1 MVDTMPAASG
11 RDVLRLAE
19 VSRRTGVHV
28 LAVTGLH
35 TEKYYPGRPWAQEA
49 SPDILAD
56 LFTADIEEGIDR
68 YDYTGPVV
76 ERTPHRAGLVKVVT
90 TGSEISP
97 RNRRLFEAAVEV
109 HRRTG
114 APVLTHCE
122 EGHGPLEQLE
132 LLREL
137 HMPLDRVVLSHTDK
151 VPDTALHKELLS
163 AGVNL
168 EYDQALRQAAH
179 PSPAIDMCPL
189 GSFQSGAR

>member
-1 MVDTMPAASG
+1 M
-11 RDVLRLAE
+11 
-19 VSRRTGVHV
+19 
-28 LAVTGLH
+28 
-35 TEKYYPGRPWAQEA
+35 
-49 SPDILAD
+49 
-56 LFTADIEEGIDR
+56 
-68 YDYTGPVV
+68 
-76 ERTPHRAGLVKVVT
+76 
-90 TGSEISP
+90 
-97 RNRRLFEAAVEV
+97 EV

-137 HMPLDRVVLSHTDK
+137 RMPLDRVVLSHTDK

-179 PSPAIDMCPL
+179 PSPATARLLADMISAGFLAQLML
-189 GSFQSGAR
+189 GTDGARRTLWTSLGGDPGLAWLLTGFADVLDAHGVDAAARHTLLVDNPARLLSFEVS